1 VLVDHQ
7 LGAAEDVGIVSHV
20 GVGESKD
27 RRARIIKPI
36 RSTENT
42 PARGRVFT
50 QAYLENQQNGR
61 LATQIRFRERGIFD
75 NQPVIST
82 LFQLAEL
89 VGNAI
94 EALDS
99 VGR

>member
-1 VLVDHQ
+1 
-7 LGAAEDVGIVSHV
+7 
-20 GVGESKD
+20 
-27 RRARIIKPI
+27 
-36 RSTENT
+36 
-42 PARGRVFT
+42 VFT

-61 LATQIRFRERGIFD
+61 LATQMRFRERGIFD
-75 NQPVIST
+75 NQPVTST